1 MVPYDLLSI
10 GRIGVDLYPE
20 QIGVPLERVR
30 TFRKLLGGSAT
41 NVAVA
46 AARNGRR
53 AAIVTRVGDD
63 GFGRFCREAVAAFGI
78 DDRYVG
84 VHPTLRT
91 PLAFCEIHPPDD
103 FPLLFYREPRAP
115 DLELTV
121 GELDRTAVETARVLW
136 TTGTGLSV
144 EPSRTTTLTAM
155 SWRAAD
161 GVTIHDLDH
170 RPMFWSSLDEARE
183 FGREAVSLATVAVGN
198 REEASV
204 VVGPGEPHELAGRL
218 LDLGVAL
225 AVVKLGPRGVLAM
238 TRDEEVVVPPIA
250 VDVVNGLGAGDA
262 FGGALVHGLLAGWP
276 VERVVRY
283 ANAAGALVAGRLGC
297 ADDMP
302 AAAEIEQLLADVDAG
317 AGAAASR

>member
-1 MVPYDLLSI
+1 
-10 GRIGVDLYPE
+10 
-20 QIGVPLERVR
+20 
-30 TFRKLLGGSAT
+30 
-41 NVAVA
+41 
-46 AARNGRR
+46 
-53 AAIVTRVGDD
+53 
-63 GFGRFCREAVAAFGI
+63 
-78 DDRYVG
+78 
-84 VHPTLRT
+84 
-91 PLAFCEIHPPDD
+91 
-103 FPLLFYREPRAP
+103 
-115 DLELTV
+115 
-121 GELDRTAVETARVLW
+121 
-136 TTGTGLSV
+136 
-144 EPSRTTTLTAM
+144 
-155 SWRAAD
+155 
-161 GVTIHDLDH
+161 
-170 RPMFWSSLDEARE
+170 
-183 FGREAVSLATVAVGN
+183 VAVGN

-218 LDLGVAL
+218 LDLGVTL
-225 AVVKLGPRGVLAM
+225 AIVKLGPRGVLAM